1 MKKWIIRMLI
11 ALLVMVLGL
20 IAYVEFKKEA
30 IVSGII
36 QDFAEDLDGEI
47 IYGDIG
53 VSFLSTFPRMG
64 LSLEDV
70 KVISHIHPS
79 ASELL
84 RADRMS
90 VEVDVKSIWQNQQA
104 IPIRAINL
112 DGLDVRLYINE
123 EGEANYNIYESDQS
137 SEKGSDIELNELTI
151 TNSVLRYTD
160 MTNHTST
167 LLEEIESTGRISYTD
182 QGVKFLGELSSRLTV
197 DMGKLSPNYSVNII
211 GETELEINSAQT
223 ELDIKTGKWSFNHLP
238 MDITG
243 NISQVDDAYKYNLEM
258 SSPSTEVKQLLSII
272 PSIYR
277 KEFSALVS
285 HGSYTLRAKVNGT
298 TSDDYPRYDV
308 NIDIADGSLS
318 HPGIGQSIDKVAL
331 TGNFVNTSSNHPYTS
346 IRINDMAVIS
356 GKSFLNGD
364 IALNRQSRE
373 HLTKVDISGDINLK
387 EVAQALMI
395 EHTDRI
401 DGSLQGT
408 IDLLGSVEPTGQSA
422 QLNVFEADISSQ
434 SLSWTIGDLPV
445 NLRDFKLKG
454 TTEALITSVNEMSY
468 GDVITDADIILEVTT
483 PLDLLMGKVEDG
495 SARLNI
501 ATSKINM
508 NAMEQAEEEGSDL
521 SYPIPDINIATEVV
535 IDTLH
540 YEDYNIFD
548 LKGKGQISEE
558 TSIFNTSIGALNGG
572 SFKGKAKLGGLLSY
586 VLNNDTLRGH
596 IDLTSDVLNIKEY
609 MAESDAVVDTSLFIA
624 PDNLD
629 IDIDYAVDQIKYG
642 KIDLLKSL
650 GNLGLKDGNLV
661 MESQCNL
668 LGGEA
673 VFSVAIDAD
682 QKDRYHLNL
691 DVKVSDLK
699 MNETAQKLS
708 ILSEILPIA
717 NLLEGSYDA
726 VLKWES
732 DLDQNYIPDLS
743 SLTAYGEI
751 LTKDG
756 RIIGQL
762 PGQEV
767 IDELIDSGLNK
778 AIDIANTKKFFLV
791 KDGRVTIE
799 DIILEKDG
807 IKATI
812 GGSHG
817 LNNDLAYDLNIQ
829 VPKEKWRGLS
839 NTASKLSKE
848 WTDKLSLS
856 DVTEDLVFQVNGYI
870 SGMIVKPEVKI
881 KGIQSINSTTGRTVQ
896 EVVKEEVET
905 KVDSVQ
911 QVVVDSIKTLEQ
923 DARAKIDS
931 VQEVVTTAVDSTLAS
946 INEVADSTI
955 ASLEDLI
962 AEETSDLKDEGNIFL
977 DSLKSGNLDS
987 ALSQIKILI
996 DQKGKRLDSLK
1007 LPTNIKNRLPIFNR
1021 KGN

>member
-1 MKKWIIRMLI
+1 MKKWIIRIVI
-11 ALLVMVLGL
+11 ALIVIVLGL
-20 IAYVEFKKEA
+20 LAYVEFKKEA

-36 QDFAEDLDGEI
+36 QDFADDLDGEI
-47 IYGDIG
+47 TYDDID
-53 VSFLSTFPRMG
+53 VSLLSTFPRIG
-64 LSLEDV
+64 LSLLDV
-70 KVISHIHPS
+70 EVISHINPS
-79 ASELL
+79 ASKLL
-84 RADRMS
+84 TADRMS
-90 VEVDVKSIWQNQQA
+90 VEVDAKAIWQNEQTV
-104 IPIRAINL
+104 PIRTINL
-112 DGLDVRLYINE
+112 DGLDIQLYVDE
-123 EGEANYNIYESDQS
+123 EGEANYNIYESDQN
-137 SEKGSDIELNELTI
+137 SEEGSDIELKELTI
-151 TNSVLRYTD
+151 TNSVLRYAD
-160 MTNHTST
+160 MTSNTST
-167 LLEEIESTGRISYTD
+167 LLDEIESTGRIVYTD
-182 QGVKFLGELSSRLTV
+182 QGLKFLGELSSRLTV
-197 DMGKLSPNYSVNII
+197 DMGKLSPNYTVDIV
-211 GETELEINSAQT
+211 GETELEINSDNTQ
-223 ELDIKTGKWSFNHLP
+223 LDIKTGKWSFNHLP

-243 NISQVDDAYKYNLEM
+243 IISQSDDAYNYNLEM

-272 PSIYR
+272 PSIYS
-277 KEFSALVS
+277 KEFGALVS
-285 HGSYTLRAKVNGT
+285 QGAYTLRAKVNGA
-298 TSDDYPRYDV
+298 TSDDYPHYDI

-318 HPGIGQSIDKVAL
+318 HPDLGQSIDKIAL
-331 TGNFVNTSSNHPYTS
+331 TGNFVNTSTTHPYTS
-346 IRINDMAVIS
+346 IRINDMDVIS
-356 GKSFLNGD
+356 GKSFLNGG
-364 IALNRQSRE
+364 ITLNRQSRE
-373 HLTKVDISGDINLK
+373 HLTKLDINGDINLK

-395 EHTDRI
+395 ENTDGI

-408 IDLLGSVEPTGQSA
+408 IDLHGTIEPTGQSA

-434 SLSWTIGDLPV
+434 SLTWTQGDLPV
-445 NLRDFKLKG
+445 HLQDFKLKG
-454 TTEALITSVNEMSY
+454 TTETLTTSVNEMSY
-468 GDVITDADIILEVTT
+468 GDVITDADIIIEITT
-483 PLDLLMGKVEDG
+483 PLDLLMGKVENG

-501 ATSKINM
+501 ATSNINM
-508 NAMEQAEEEGSDL
+508 NAMSQEEEEVSDL
-521 SYPIPDINIATEVV
+521 RYPIPDINIDTEVV

-540 YEDYNIFD
+540 YEGYDIFD
-548 LKGKGQISEE
+548 LKGKGQISEVE
-558 TSIFNTSIGALNGG
+558 SIFNTTIGALNGG
-572 SFKGKAKLGGLLSY
+572 SFKGKAQLAGLLSY
-586 VLNNDTLRGH
+586 VLNSDTLRGH
-596 IDLTSDVLNIKEY
+596 VDLTSDVLNIKEY
-609 MAESDAVVDTSLFIA
+609 MTESDAPGDTSLFIA

-650 GNLGLKDGNLV
+650 GNLGLKDGNVV

-708 ILSEILPIA
+708 ILSDILPVA
-717 NLLEGSYDA
+717 QLLEGSYDA
-726 VLKWES
+726 LLKWES
-732 DLDQNYIPDLS
+732 DLDKNYIPDLS

-767 IDELIDSGLNK
+767 IDDLIDSGLDK
-778 AIDIANTKKFFLV
+778 AIDIANTKKFFVV

-807 IKATI
+807 IKAII

-817 LNNDLAYDLNIQ
+817 LNNDLAYDLNIH

-839 NTASKLSKE
+839 NSASKLSKE
-848 WTDKLSLS
+848 WTDKLGLS
-856 DVTEDLVFQVNGYI
+856 DITEDLVFQVNGYI
-870 SGMIVKPEVKI
+870 SGMIIKPEIKI
-881 KGIQSINSTTGRTVQ
+881 SGVQPINSTTGRTVQ
-896 EVVKEEVET
+896 EVVKEEVDT

-911 QVVVDSIKTLEQ
+911 QVVIDSIRTLEQ
-923 DARAKIDS
+923 DARAKLDS
-931 VQEVVTTAVDSTLAS
+931 VQDVVTTAVDSTLAS

-962 AEETSDLKDEGNIFL
+962 AEETSDLKEEGSIIL
-977 DSLKSGNLDS
+977 DSLKTGNLDS

-996 DQKGKRLDSLK
+996 GQKGKRLDSLK
-1007 LPTNIKNRLPIFNR
+1007 LPTNIKDRLPIFNR